1 MKVAN
6 SNEGG
11 IPTCNLL
18 LLNDCEYGYKKGES
32 FDIKFVNNLGYPLKY
47 RTLIFEIKSDKFYK
61 GVDYQVIPPFLIES
75 MSRKT
80 KALIIV

>member
-1 MKVAN
+1 MHADCDMR
-6 SNEGG
+6 SN
-11 IPTCNLL
+11 L

-61 GVDYQVIPPFLIES
+61 GVDYHLGLYKKIKHLSFTLFFLS
-75 MSRKT
+75 CCRH
-80 KALIIV
+80 